1 MSFLDFTG
9 LISTDQLEGLRE
21 LNLERAASGQQ
32 MISILDI
39 MNDDSVLDGTGISVL
54 ESTAADDIPPQSQ
67 PQASTVGENP
77 PPPVETVSVVETGTF
92 NPNKGKTL
100 GELDISKLPDYGQGS
115 SVVLAPDG
123 KGVIRNGKYF
133 SLDPK
138 DSNKSGSEL
147 NDIRTQ
153 AERNTK
159 LLLAN
164 QLLEEEGVPIA
175 ETLGLKQPGDDN
187 FDGDDRDRIQEAEYA
202 AEVLL
207 REQSNLDY
215 HKYLE
220 KKSDD
225 GPSAIEIHNQIFGGG
240 GNAPGTVKQD
250 ENGNWYAVK
259 EIEGTNALGRDYS
272 IDPKDNSKGP
282 TFGKNVSKD
291 IEEMFPNEVAAA
303 GGSSDYTGSIK
314 DTFKDTDVDS
324 LGYDPATGTYSKP
337 VVTEPVETDI
347 AQPGDL
353 DVPEVS
359 VEPLEGT
366 PADLVQQAGMDDLS
380 GLDLLAEET
389 GTVEG
394 FTPTADTFNAVN
406 RFMEDDQLEKITDV
420 YDYDDYAKML
430 QDDDETYN
438 ELTPEGKAA
447 IDAKVVDL
455 ATSVLDDLDAEIGQT
470 TTEDAIEALKAR
482 IGSPYDTN
490 VSAAEVA
497 ATLGLIQGTPITPD
511 ELDALMPDYDFFKP
525 DAGTQLLLEG
535 SGALTTKMVGN
546 FISAMED
553 LGGLPSLGFTGVQ
566 EFGEDLRAQGEAAQL
581 EVLGKLQTDAPD
593 TFDALNR
600 PIMGDD
606 GFDFEALAAKGYY
619 SSIPTILGLSGIP
632 FGVTAALVTGGIM
645 TAAEVGTEARDDT
658 YNTAIEMGYSEAEA
672 ETLSRSASITAS
684 AIGLPIGA
692 ISNVLFST
700 VLPGSGAGSIATVAG
715 NIVEE
720 AVTEGYIEQNAA
732 AFAVDQQLGTDKFG
746 KAYSIDEGIVGA
758 LVGGGVTIATINNAI
773 NKAID
778 SPAPPG
784 GETSAGGPS
793 ATDLATASEILNSG
807 ADVSIVTDSNGDL
820 IITDTGT
827 GQSVN
832 VGSVISSS
840 VPISGSETTTA
851 DLTAAEDSV
860 VSGASDVTINST
872 GAGITLTN
880 NKTGFTA
887 VVTPGSNTSVMDV
900 VTAVETNDSTGVT
913 NAGATVSTGTDGTGI
928 SSLTSG
934 ATDTTGTNT
943 GVTTTAGADS
953 TTTTVGVGS
962 TETIT
967 SGDTQVTTS
976 VDANGNTTVT
986 TTNTNT
992 GVAETTT
999 VPANTSTT
1007 ISSGVTEVT
1016 VNATNTGATTTAV
1029 TNTDTTS
1036 TAVTDATTNIPAAVT
1051 NTTDVGTITTFTEE
1065 DDDFTADTT
1074 FTPTTEFTPED
1085 DDDEVPPVGEQDP
1098 GYTSGIAGLS
1108 GARPTVAPYY
1118 QPQQTGEY
1126 SFYVP
1131 QPGVDQTVP
1140 AGPVFQEVPQSY
1152 LAPTA
1157 NPQYGY
1163 GYIAPNAELEYLRR
1177 LAEIQGTGDE
1187 KLPSENLMDGS

>member
-1 MSFLDFTG
+1 M
-9 LISTDQLEGLRE
+9 
-21 LNLERAASGQQ
+21 
-32 MISILDI
+32 
-39 MNDDSVLDGTGISVL
+39 
-54 ESTAADDIPPQSQ
+54 
-67 PQASTVGENP
+67 
-77 PPPVETVSVVETGTF
+77 
-92 NPNKGKTL
+92 
-100 GELDISKLPDYGQGS
+100 
-115 SVVLAPDG
+115 
-123 KGVIRNGKYF
+123 
-133 SLDPK
+133 
-138 DSNKSGSEL
+138 
-147 NDIRTQ
+147 
-153 AERNTK
+153 
-159 LLLAN
+159 
-164 QLLEEEGVPIA
+164 
-175 ETLGLKQPGDDN
+175 
-187 FDGDDRDRIQEAEYA
+187 
-202 AEVLL
+202 
-207 REQSNLDY
+207 
-215 HKYLE
+215 
-220 KKSDD
+220 
-225 GPSAIEIHNQIFGGG
+225 
-240 GNAPGTVKQD
+240 
-250 ENGNWYAVK
+250 
-259 EIEGTNALGRDYS
+259 
-272 IDPKDNSKGP
+272 
-282 TFGKNVSKD
+282 
-291 IEEMFPNEVAAA
+291 
-303 GGSSDYTGSIK
+303 
-314 DTFKDTDVDS
+314 
-324 LGYDPATGTYSKP
+324 
-337 VVTEPVETDI
+337 
-347 AQPGDL
+347 
-353 DVPEVS
+353 
-359 VEPLEGT
+359 
-366 PADLVQQAGMDDLS
+366 S

-389 GTVEG
+389 GTEPG
-394 FTPTADTFNAVN
+394 FTPTGYTFEAVEDFD
-406 RFMEDDQLEKITDV
+406 RDDQLEKITDV

-447 IDAKVVDL
+447 IDAKVVNL

-482 IGSPYDTN
+482 IGSPYETN

-511 ELDALMPDYDFFKP
+511 ELDALMPNYNFFKP

-535 SGALTTKMVGN
+535 SGALTSKMIGN
-546 FISAMED
+546 LISAAGDVVGSE
-553 LGGLPSLGFTGVQ
+553 LVS
-566 EFGEDLRAQGEAAQL
+566 EAGEDLRAQGDLAKFKIIENL
-581 EVLGKLQTDAPD
+581 TEYAPE
-593 TFDALNR
+593 TLDALNR

-606 GFDFEALAAKGYY
+606 GFDLDALAAKAYF
-619 SSIPTILGLSGIP
+619 SSTPTLLGLAGIP
-632 FGVTAALVTGGIM
+632 FGTTAALVTGGIM

-672 ETLSRSASITAS
+672 ETLSRSASVTAS

-732 AFAVDQQLGTDKFG
+732 ALAVDQQLGTDRFG

-784 GETSAGGPS
+784 GEASAGGPS

-851 DLTAAEDSV
+851 DLTAAEQSV

-887 VVTPGSNTSVMDV
+887 VVSPGSNTSVMDV
-900 VTAVETNDSTGVT
+900 VTAVENNDSTGVT

-992 GVAETTT
+992 GVSETTT

-1029 TNTDTTS
+1029 TNTGTNVPA
-1036 TAVTDATTNIPAAVT
+1036 AVTETATNIPAAVT
-1051 NTTDVGTITTFTEE
+1051 NTTDVGTITTFTPD
-1065 DDDFTADTT
+1065 DDDFTAETT

-1118 QPQQTGEY
+1118 QPQQTGQY

-1140 AGPVFQEVPQSY
+1140 AGPVFSDPTSY

-1157 NPQYGY
+1157 SPQYGY

>member
-1 MSFLDFTG
+1 MSFLDFTN
-9 LISTDQLEGLRE
+9 LISDDQLSE
-21 LNLERAASGQQ
+21 LAALNAERAAAGEEL
-32 MISILDI
+32 ITLLDV
-39 MNDDSVLDGTGISVL
+39 MADDSVLDGTGISVL
-54 ESTAADDIPPQSQ
+54 DSSNLPPQEDV
-67 PQASTVGENP
+67 QASVVQENL

-92 NPNKGKTL
+92 NPNKGETL

-175 ETLGLKQPGDDN
+175 ETLGLKQPGDKGY
-187 FDGDDRDRIQEAEYA
+187 DGDDRDRIQEAEYA

-259 EIEGTNALGRDYS
+259 VSEGSNALTRDYS
-272 IDPKDNSKGP
+272 IDPKDDSKGP
-282 TFGKNVSKD
+282 TFGGNVSDD

-353 DVPEVS
+353 DLDDDISIDPVS
-359 VEPLEGT
+359 E
-366 PADLVQQAGMDDLS
+366 AAQKYIDDDMS

-389 GTVEG
+389 GTEPG
-394 FTPTADTFNAVN
+394 FTPTGYTFEAVEDFD
-406 RFMEDDQLEKITDV
+406 RDDQLEKISDV

-430 QDDDETYN
+430 QDDDDTYN

-470 TTEDAIEALKAR
+470 TTEDAIEALQAR
-482 IGSPYDTN
+482 IGSPYETD

-535 SGALTTKMVGN
+535 SGALTSKMIGN
-546 FISAMED
+546 LISA
-553 LGGLPSLGFTGVQ
+553 TGDVVGS
-566 EFGEDLRAQGEAAQL
+566 ELVSEAGEDLRAQGDLAKFKIIENL
-581 EVLGKLQTDAPD
+581 TEYAPE
-593 TFDALNR
+593 TLDALNR

-606 GFDFEALAAKGYY
+606 GFDLDALAAKAYF
-619 SSIPTILGLSGIP
+619 SSTPTILGLAGIP
-632 FGVTAALVTGGIM
+632 FGTTAALVTGGIM

-732 AFAVDQQLGTDKFG
+732 ALAVDQQLGTDKFG
-746 KAYSIDEGIVGA
+746 KAYSIDEGIVGG
-758 LVGGGVTIATINNAI
+758 LVGGAITIGTINNAI

-820 IITDTGT
+820 IITDTSS

-840 VPISGSETTTA
+840 VPISGSETTAA
-851 DLTAAEDSV
+851 DLMAAEDSV
-860 VSGASDVTINST
+860 VSGASDVTIVST
-872 GAGITLTN
+872 GGNITLTN
-880 NKTGFTA
+880 NQTGFTA
-887 VVTPGSNTSVMDV
+887 VLPSRSSNDSTSIMDV
-900 VTAVETNDSTGVT
+900 VTAVENNDSTGVT
-913 NAGATVSTGTDGTGI
+913 NAGATISTGSETAGGI
-928 SSLTSG
+928 STLVPGT
-934 ATDTTGTNT
+934 TDTTGTNT

-992 GVAETTT
+992 GVSETTT
-999 VPANTSTT
+999 VPANTNTT

-1016 VNATNTGATTTAV
+1016 VNATNTGTTTTAV
-1029 TNTDTTS
+1029 TNTGTNVPA
-1036 TAVTDATTNIPAAVT
+1036 AVTETATNVPAAVT
-1051 NTTDVGTITTFTEE
+1051 NTTDVGTLTTFTEE
-1065 DDDFTADTT
+1065 DDDFTVDTT

-1118 QPQQTGEY
+1118 QPQQTGQY

-1140 AGPVFQEVPQSY
+1140 AGPVFSDPTSY

-1157 NPQYGY
+1157 SPQYGY
-1163 GYIAPNAELEYLRR
+1163 GYIAPNEEFEYLRR
-1177 LAEIQGTGDE
+1177 LAEIQGTGAE